1 MELSIDQALQQGVA
15 AHKEGRLQDA
25 ERCYRSILQ
34 VRSDHPDAN
43 HNLGLLAVSVGKL
56 IEAIPLFK
64 MALTANP
71 RIEQFWLSYIDVLIK
86 LERFDDA
93 NQALIDCGH
102 SDISAEKLDF
112 LNRQLQASKSRNAN
126 EAVKKQTLSEKRKKL
141 AGKKKNKRPQI
152 NSFGATP
159 SDDQRNQLLG
169 HYQAG
174 RYTEAE
180 ELAVSLTQNFPRHLL
195 GWKVLGAVYK
205 QTDRL
210 EESLIP
216 MQKSVELSPQDAEV
230 HSNLGATLK
239 DLGRLE
245 EAEASLTQAIR
256 LRPDFA
262 EAHYNLGLTFKELG
276 RLTEAEASYTRAIKF
291 RPNFARALI
300 SRSYLLIDKGE
311 YEAALSDADA
321 CILDAPNKALPLA
334 SLYALSR
341 KSEIYKR
348 LADYSKTDPN
358 NMSLA
363 AFSAFFSAV
372 ERKPTEYN
380 FCSNPFDFIHTSNF
394 STHVSDVVSY
404 TEDIIDELSQLET
417 IWQPAGKL
425 TINGFQTPDSLNVL
439 EVPTG
444 KIAKLRSIIL
454 LEIDAY
460 YSKFQ
465 NEEGSYIQ
473 EFPSTRNL
481 FGWTVTLKHQGHQK
495 SHIHANGW
503 LSGVIYLKVVP
514 SQRKNEGAISFSL
527 NGEGY
532 SDGSSPDVTFQ
543 PALGDIVLFPSSLY
557 HKTIPFTAMEDRVII
572 AFDLKPGT

>member
-15 AHKEGRLQDA
+15 AHREGRLQDA

-71 RIEQFWLSYIDVLIK
+71 RIEQFWLSYMDVLIK

-112 LNRQLQASKSRNAN
+112 LNRQLQASKTRNAN

-245 EAEASLTQAIR
+245 EAEANLTQAIR

-276 RLTEAEASYTRAIKF
+276 RLTEAEARLRQALEC
-291 RPNFARALI
+291 RPDFA
-300 SRSYLLIDKGE
+300 D
-311 YEAALSDADA
+311 
-321 CILDAPNKALPLA
+321 
-334 SLYALSR
+334 
-341 KSEIYKR
+341 
-348 LADYSKTDPN
+348 
-358 NMSLA
+358 
-363 AFSAFFSAV
+363 
-372 ERKPTEYN
+372 
-380 FCSNPFDFIHTSNF
+380 
-394 STHVSDVVSY
+394 
-404 TEDIIDELSQLET
+404 
-417 IWQPAGKL
+417 
-425 TINGFQTPDSLNVL
+425 
-439 EVPTG
+439 
-444 KIAKLRSIIL
+444 
-454 LEIDAY
+454 
-460 YSKFQ
+460 
-465 NEEGSYIQ
+465 
-473 EFPSTRNL
+473 
-481 FGWTVTLKHQGHQK
+481 
-495 SHIHANGW
+495 SHIHLGDVLINMGRHSEG
-503 LSGVIYLKVVP
+503 LNERKLGYGVM
-514 SQRKNEGAISFSL
+514 SFSL
-527 NGEGY
+527 TRGFSIQRG
-532 SDGSSPDVTFQ
+532 
-543 PALGDIVLFPSSLY
+543 I
-557 HKTIPFTAMEDRVII
+557 
-572 AFDLKPGT
+572 